1 MTVNIAASV
10 RTRLTALA
18 KQQGDAVD
26 RVFLRYAIERL
37 LYRLAQS
44 GYRDQFVLKGAMLF
58 SLWAPIPYRST
69 GDLDLLGHGDPA
81 PERMAAIFSAI
92 CAAAVDDDGVVYD
105 ATSVRA
111 QSARDDEDYRGV
123 RVSLKATLAGAR
135 LAIPIDIG
143 FGDAVTPGATDVDY
157 PSLLGFPSPSL
168 RAYPAETVVAEKL
181 EALVSL
187 DMRNSRMKDFFDL
200 WVIAKTFAF
209 DGPTLAAAVAATFER
224 RGTALPQGAPVALT
238 KTFSNDAGKQSQWRA
253 FLSRTTIAVA
263 PEPLPEL
270 IAFIAEFVAPLMAT
284 KAATPMVGMTW
295 QPGGPW
301 ITKVETKVSES

>member
-1 MTVNIAASV
+1 MAANIAASV
-10 RTRLTALA
+10 RARLTALA

-37 LYRLAQS
+37 LYRLSQS

-58 SLWAPIPYRST
+58 SLWAPVPYRST
-69 GDLDLLGHGDPA
+69 GDLDLLGYGDPA

-92 CAAAVDDDGVVYD
+92 CAAPVDDDGVDYD
-105 ATSVRA
+105 AASVRTE
-111 QSARDDEDYRGV
+111 SVRDDEDYRGV
-123 RVSLKATLAGAR
+123 RVTLTATLAGAR
-135 LAIPIDIG
+135 LAIQVDIG
-143 FGDAVTPGATDVDY
+143 FGDAVTPGASHVDY

-181 EALVSL
+181 EAIVSL

-209 DGPTLAAAVAATFER
+209 DGSTLAAAVAATFER

-238 KTFSNDAGKQSQWRA
+238 RTFSGDAGKQSQWRA
-253 FLSRTTIAVA
+253 FLNRTTIAMA

-270 IAFIAEFVAPLMAT
+270 IEFIAEFVSPMMTTKVAT
-284 KAATPMVGMTW
+284 TMEGITW

-301 ITKVETKVSES
+301 VAGA

>member
-1 MTVNIAASV
+1 MAANIAASV
-10 RTRLTALA
+10 RARLTALA

-44 GYRDQFVLKGAMLF
+44 GYRDHFVLKGAMLF
-58 SLWAPIPYRST
+58 SLWAPVPYRST

-81 PERMAAIFSAI
+81 PERMAAIFAAI
-92 CAAAVDDDGVVYD
+92 CSAAVEDDGVAYD
-105 ATSVRA
+105 AASVRGE
-111 QSARDDEDYRGV
+111 SVRDDEDYRGV
-123 RVSLKATLAGAR
+123 RVTLTARLAGAR
-135 LAIPIDIG
+135 LAIQIDIG
-143 FGDAVTPGATDVDY
+143 FGDAVTPGASDVDY

-187 DMRNSRMKDFFDL
+187 GMRNSRMKDFFDL
-200 WVIAKTFAF
+200 WVIAKTFPF

-224 RGTALPQGAPVALT
+224 RGTALPKGAPVALT
-238 KTFSNDAGKQSQWRA
+238 KTFSDDAGKQSQWRA
-253 FLSRTTIAVA
+253 FLKRTTIAVA

-270 IAFIAEFVAPLMAT
+270 IAFIAEFVSPMMTTQVAT
-284 KAATPMVGMTW
+284 TMEGMMW

-301 ITKVETKVSES
+301 VAVPRASDE

>member
-10 RTRLTALA
+10 RTRLTTLA

-44 GYRDQFVLKGAMLF
+44 DYRDQFVLKGAMLF

-111 QSARDDEDYRGV
+111 QSVRDDEDYRGV
-123 RVSLKATLAGAR
+123 RVSLTATLASAR
-135 LAIPIDIG
+135 LAIQIDIG
-143 FGDAVTPGATDVDY
+143 FGDAVTPGASDVDY

-209 DGPTLAAAVAATFER
+209 DGSTLAAAVAATFER
-224 RGTALPQGAPVALT
+224 RGTPLRQGPPVALT
-238 KTFSNDAGKQSQWRA
+238 KTFSDDAGKQAQWRA
-253 FLSRTTIAVA
+253 FLNRTTIAVA

-270 IAFIAEFVAPLMAT
+270 IAFIAEFVAPLMTT
-284 KAATPMVGMTW
+284 KAATTMAGTKW
-295 QPGGPW
+295 QRGGPW
-301 ITKVETKVSES
+301 VAADKNKSDGH

>member
-1 MTVNIAASV
+1 MTANIAASV
-10 RTRLTALA
+10 RARLTTLA

-37 LYRLAQS
+37 LYRLAKS

-58 SLWAPIPYRST
+58 SLWAPVPYRST

-81 PERMAAIFSAI
+81 PERMAAIFAAI
-92 CAAAVDDDGVVYD
+92 CSAAVDDDGAVYD
-105 ATSVRA
+105 AASVRA
-111 QSARDDEDYRGV
+111 ESVRDDEDYRGV
-123 RVSLKATLAGAR
+123 RVSLTATLASAR
-135 LAIPIDIG
+135 LAIQIDIG
-143 FGDAVTPGATDVDY
+143 FGDAVTPGASDVDY
-157 PSLLGFPSPSL
+157 PSLIGFPSPFL
-168 RAYPAETVVAEKL
+168 RAYPPETVVAEKL

-187 DMRNSRMKDFFDL
+187 SMRNSRMKDFFDL
-200 WVIAKTFAF
+200 WVIAKTFMF

-238 KTFSNDAGKQSQWRA
+238 ETFSNDAGKQSQWRA
-253 FLSRTTIAVA
+253 FLKRTTIAVA

-270 IAFIAEFVAPLMAT
+270 IAFIATFVSPVMTT
-284 KAATPMVGMTW
+284 KAAGAMEGMTW

-301 ITKVETKVSES
+301 LAVPRTSDE

>member
-10 RTRLTALA
+10 RTRLTNLA
-18 KQQGDAVD
+18 KQKGDAVD
-26 RVFLRYAIERL
+26 RVFLCYAIERL

-44 GYRDQFVLKGAMLF
+44 GYGDQFVLKGAMLF

-81 PERMAAIFSAI
+81 PERMAAIFTAI

-105 ATSVRA
+105 PASVRA
-111 QSARDDEDYRGV
+111 EGVRDDEDYRGV
-123 RVSLKATLAGAR
+123 RVWLTAALAGAR
-135 LAIPIDIG
+135 LAIQIDVG
-143 FGDAVTPGATDVDY
+143 FGDAVTPGASYVDY

-209 DGPTLAAAVAATFER
+209 DGPTLATAVAATFER
-224 RGTALPQGAPVALT
+224 RGTALPQGSPIALT
-238 KTFSNDAGKQSQWRA
+238 KTFSNDPGKQSLWRA
-253 FLSRTTIAVA
+253 FLNRTTIAVA

-270 IAFIAEFVAPLMAT
+270 IKFIAEFVAPLMAT
-284 KAATPMVGMTW
+284 KAVTTMMGTTW

-301 ITKVETKVSES
+301 LADSRTSSE